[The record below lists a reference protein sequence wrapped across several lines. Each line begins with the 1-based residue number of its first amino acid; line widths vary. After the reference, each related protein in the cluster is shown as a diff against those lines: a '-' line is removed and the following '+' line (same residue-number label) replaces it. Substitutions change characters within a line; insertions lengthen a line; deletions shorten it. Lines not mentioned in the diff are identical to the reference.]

1 MGTSVYDVCPLSPTK
16 LENQEGKERQQQ
28 RKEPQQD
35 PGQELRPSAPPAAQV
50 TALARACRQ
59 EADVVPLTDPA
70 LWGRVVD
77 DERYLVLSR
86 R

>member
-1 MGTSVYDVCPLSPTK
+1 MEAEK
-16 LENQEGKERQQQ
+16 GKQDHGND
-28 RKEPQQD
+28 KEPQQD

-59 EADVVPLTDPA
+59 EADVVPLTDPT
-70 LWGRVVD
+70 LWGRVLD

-86 R
+86 H